1 LVAQRVAVSSKHPD
15 EATQH
20 TWESSAANSFTIVED
35 TENLLVRGTRV
46 TLFLKED
53 AHDYVDERKLSDLIK
68 KHSEFI
74 NFPIHL
80 RTFREEERE
89 VPDEEAA

>member
-1 LVAQRVAVSSKHPD
+1 
-15 EATQH
+15 
-20 TWESSAANSFTIVED
+20 
-35 TENLLVRGTRV
+35 
-46 TLFLKED
+46 
-53 AHDYVDERKLSDLIK
+53 LIK